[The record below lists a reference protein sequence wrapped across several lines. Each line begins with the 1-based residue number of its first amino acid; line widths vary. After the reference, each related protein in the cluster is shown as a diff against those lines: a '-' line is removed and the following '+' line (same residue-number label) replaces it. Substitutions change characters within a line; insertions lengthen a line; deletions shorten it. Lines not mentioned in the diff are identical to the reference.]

1 LALLCVTIKDYIME
15 SSLSLGKIFG
25 IPIRLH
31 FTWFI
36 IFILITASL
45 VASLQ
50 VPGPYVLWYR
60 IVSGIITSLLFFL
73 SILVHE
79 LAHSLVAIKNN
90 IPVKDI
96 TLFVFG
102 GVSRITKEANH
113 PKLEI
118 LIALVGPLASICI
131 AAIYLGIYFA
141 LSGVDTLLA
150 TLALWLVY
158 LNSLMALFN
167 LIPGFPLDGGR
178 ILRSIIWHNTG
189 SFIRGTRIATIVGR
203 IIGYIFI
210 AGGIVL
216 MFVANEWTGSMSS
229 SLWTGLW
236 LLFIGSFL
244 EISAT
249 ISYREALLRDAING
263 FTARDIMNVNFPATS
278 GEMTIEQ
285 LVHQSMLSTGN
296 KWFIVTTENRL
307 QGLISLRNI
316 KKIPQARWNT
326 TTVKEVMVPDSSL
339 FTVHPDEDALYILEN
354 MEEKNTYRVP
364 VIENEKIAGIISYD
378 NLMHLP
384 KIRSDLKMY
393 KQKS

>member
-1 LALLCVTIKDYIME
+1 ME
-15 SSLSLGKIFG
+15 SSLNLGKIFG

-45 VASLQ
+45 IAFLH

-60 IVSGIITSLLFFL
+60 IVAGIITSLLFFL

-79 LAHSLVAIKNN
+79 LAHSFVAIKNN

-102 GVSRITKEANH
+102 GVSRITKEANR
-113 PKLEI
+113 PVTEI
-118 LIALVGPLASICI
+118 FIALVGPLASICI
-131 AAIYLGIYFA
+131 AAIYLGIYFG

-158 LNSLMALFN
+158 LNALMALFN

-210 AGGIVL
+210 AGGIIFI
-216 MFVANEWTGSMSS
+216 FVSDIWTGSMLS
-229 SLWTGLW
+229 SLWAGLW
-236 LLFIGSFL
+236 LIFIGSFL

-249 ISYREALLRDAING
+249 ISYREALLRDAIDG
-263 FTARDIMNVNFPATS
+263 FTAKDLMNINFPITS
-278 GEMTIEQ
+278 GDMTIEQ
-285 LVHQSMLSTGN
+285 LVHQSMLSKGN
-296 KWFIVTTENRL
+296 KWFIVATDNRL

-316 KKIPQARWNT
+316 KKVPHAQWNT
-326 TTVKEVMVPDSSL
+326 KTVREMMIPDSAL
-339 FTVHPDEDALYILEN
+339 LTVHPDEDALYILEN
-354 MEEKNTYRVP
+354 MEGKNIYRVP
-364 VIENEKIAGIISYD
+364 VIDEGKIAGIISYD

>member
-1 LALLCVTIKDYIME
+1 ME
-15 SSLSLGKIFG
+15 SSLNIGKIFG

-36 IFILITASL
+36 IFVLITATL
-45 VASLQ
+45 IAYLPA
-50 VPGPYVLWYR
+50 PGPYILWYR
-60 IVSGIITSLLFFL
+60 IVSGIIASLLFFL

-79 LAHSLVAIKNN
+79 LAHSYVAIKNG

-102 GVSRITKEANH
+102 GVSRITKEANR
-113 PKLEI
+113 PLTEI

-131 AAIYLGIYFA
+131 AAIYFGIYRG
-141 LSGVDTLLA
+141 LSNIDTLLS
-150 TLALWLVY
+150 TLALWIAF
-158 LNSLMALFN
+158 LNAFMALFN

-178 ILRSIIWHNTG
+178 VLRSVIWHNTG
-189 SFIRGTRIATIVGR
+189 SFIRGTRTATIVGR
-203 IIGYIFI
+203 TIGYIFI
-210 AGGIVL
+210 AGGLVM
-216 MFVANEWTGSMSS
+216 MFAPNPWFNG
-229 SLWTGLW
+229 LWPGLW
-236 LLFIGSFL
+236 LLFVGSFQ

-249 ISYREALLRDAING
+249 ISYREALLRDALDG
-263 FTARDIMNVNFPATS
+263 FTARNIMNINFPVTS
-278 GEMTIEQ
+278 GDTTIEQ

-296 KWFIVTTENRL
+296 KWFIVATDNRL

-316 KKIPQARWNT
+316 KKVPNIKWNT

-339 FTVHPDEDALYILEN
+339 LTVHPDDDAVHILEN
-354 MEEKNTYRVP
+354 MEEKNIYRVP
-364 VIENEKIAGIISYD
+364 VIKEGKIAGIISYD